1 MTLAAALLAP
11 VSASAFDLTAMT
23 DAEREA
29 FRAEVKAYLLE
40 HPELLIDVSNALQEK
55 QAAEQAK
62 GDQALIA
69 ANANE
74 IFADPASFVGGN
86 PEGSLTLVEFID
98 YKC

>member
-1 MTLAAALLAP
+1 MKLISLTLAAALLGP
-11 VSASAFDLTAMT
+11 VSAHAFDLTAMT

-40 HPELLIDVSNALQEK
+40 HPELLIDVSNALQQK

-69 ANANE
+69 ANAN
-74 IFADPASFVGGN
+74 
-86 PEGSLTLVEFID
+86 
-98 YKC
+98 